1 MRCRSLLL
9 WKSNYMRW
17 VLLLLRSAVLLLVL
31 GVPSVFGGA
40 ANAQSAA
47 SPSSPK
53 QHVLHLNGSNT
64 GQRVAATTGQPIEI
78 TLQTVGPGA
87 YDSPQI
93 SSPAIRFE
101 GVEFPKMVI
110 PAGPTQIYR
119 FRAASEG
126 EAQVKI
132 PHILRVKHSNAE
144 VIDPTPTFAVT
155 IRVYQ
160 QRKP

>member
-1 MRCRSLLL
+1 MRH
-9 WKSNYMRW
+9 
-17 VLLLLRSAVLLLVL
+17 LRSAVLLLVL
-31 GVPSVFGGA
+31 GLPSVSGGA

-53 QHVLHLNGSNT
+53 QHVLHLDGKNT
-64 GQRVAATTGQPIEI
+64 GRRVAATTGQAIEI
-78 TLQTVGPGA
+78 TLQTIGPGG
-87 YDSPQI
+87 YDSPQV

-101 GVEFPKMVI
+101 GVEFAKLKI
-110 PAGPTQIYR
+110 PGGPTQVYR

-126 EAQVKI
+126 EAQIKLL
-132 PHILRVKHSNAE
+132 HIIQVAHSNAE
-144 VIDPTPTFAVT
+144 VKDPNPTFAVT

>member
-1 MRCRSLLL
+1 MRHSRST
-9 WKSNYMRW
+9 
-17 VLLLLRSAVLLLVL
+17 VLLLVL
-31 GVPSVFGGA
+31 GLPSVSGGA
-40 ANAQSAA
+40 ANAQNAA

-53 QHVLHLNGSNT
+53 QHVLYLNGKNR
-64 GQRVAATTGQPIEI
+64 GQPVAATVGQPIEI
-78 TLQTVGPGA
+78 TLRTIGPGQ

-101 GVEFPKMVI
+101 SVEFAKEQI
-110 PAGPTQIYR
+110 PAGPTQVYR
-119 FRAASEG
+119 FRAASQG

-132 PHILRVKHSNAE
+132 SHIIRVAHSNGTE
-144 VIDPTPTFAVT
+144 IQDPNPTFAVT